1 MRFLA
6 IAIATCVPVYPA
18 TIVHHA
24 TCPDRF
30 PAFASAALVDKQR
43 ECAACRVAG
52 PCATVAIEDVS
63 VVDVPASAVRPHMT
77 VIVEGDRI
85 AAMGPASS
93 TFPPKDA
100 RVVSGQGMFLIP
112 GLWDMDV
119 HLWYPENQL
128 PVFVAFGVTGVQDT
142 GSDFDRVSAWR
153 KAIESGEAIG
163 PHVVTSGPPVAD
175 RDSGDRRLPVLL
187 ARTAAEARQA
197 FDRLWDLDTDFI
209 EVRPEL
215 SRDAYFALA
224 EMARHWNM
232 RLTGPV
238 PSSISSAEAIEA
250 RQVTVEGLASVGK
263 AIATEPE
270 ALQFFERCA
279 TYGMRLSPALTL
291 WRRMAHVDDQKLMS
305 DPSLKY
311 VPAAI
316 RRGWAVESRND
327 RSPAGEGNGESAGSP
342 AQVQGAY
349 RLVRLMKRTK
359 VEVLA
364 GTHTGD
370 PYTVPGATLHDELE
384 QLVAAGLTPGQA
396 LETATLAP
404 ARLLAWD
411 HAMGTVEKG
420 KVADLVLLGANPLE
434 DIRNTRKVDGVFTRG
449 KYYSR
454 TDLDAILAA
463 VQ

>member
-1 MRFLA
+1 M
-6 IAIATCVPVYPA
+6 
-18 TIVHHA
+18 
-24 TCPDRF
+24 
-30 PAFASAALVDKQR
+30 
-43 ECAACRVAG
+43 
-52 PCATVAIEDVS
+52 
-63 VVDVPASAVRPHMT
+63 
-77 VIVEGDRI
+77 
-85 AAMGPASS
+85 
-93 TFPPKDA
+93 
-100 RVVSGQGMFLIP
+100 
-112 GLWDMDV
+112 
-119 HLWYPENQL
+119 
-128 PVFVAFGVTGVQDT
+128 
-142 GSDFDRVSAWR
+142 
-153 KAIESGEAIG
+153 
-163 PHVVTSGPPVAD
+163 
-175 RDSGDRRLPVLL
+175 
-187 ARTAAEARQA
+187 
-197 FDRLWDLDTDFI
+197 
-209 EVRPEL
+209 
-215 SRDAYFALA
+215 
-224 EMARHWNM
+224 
-232 RLTGPV
+232 
-238 PSSISSAEAIEA
+238 
-250 RQVTVEGLASVGK
+250 
-263 AIATEPE
+263 
-270 ALQFFERCA
+270 
-279 TYGMRLSPALTL
+279 
-291 WRRMAHVDDQKLMS
+291 DDQKLMS